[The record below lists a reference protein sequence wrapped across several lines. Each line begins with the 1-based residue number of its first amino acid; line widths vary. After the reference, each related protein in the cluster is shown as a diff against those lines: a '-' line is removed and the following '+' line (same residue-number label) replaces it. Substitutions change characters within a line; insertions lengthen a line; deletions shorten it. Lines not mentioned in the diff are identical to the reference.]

1 MIRRSAKL
9 SSDHQKDFC
18 LSDYSDLPDFRC
30 VVDPKKD
37 FLTVCGCRIICQ
49 QAVFSVAETNSLPP
63 QTVKKT
69 FLHSLLVKKTFLDS
83 LLSDHLQTSGSPVHI
98 SMFFLIVDFWD
109 FVELET
115 IPLEQMISHPS
126 EGSGTCPD
134 MR

>member
-98 SMFFLIVDFWD
+98 WCLRR
-109 FVELET
+109 
-115 IPLEQMISHPS
+115 SHNKLPPQS
-126 EGSGTCPD
+126 FQTC
-134 MR
+134 RRGARRSAVSAW